1 MTPARNNVRA
11 TRHFGIPARKSS
23 PSAPL
28 QPFPRE
34 KTRPARP
41 SNRSRAKKFAQQQ
54 PHLGQTAKKLSQ
66 RAQKHQNLAIFPE
79 QGELF
84 RVSRTNS
91 PRRANFFA
99 FPTPHHR
106 AGRIFSRN
114 NTTQHPSQGH
124 HHPNRYKTLP
134 ATASPWPN
142 REKTRPTRPRQR
154 LSPGHESARAKEFA
168 QHPLQPFPREKT
180 RPATAQSWPNREK
193 LSQRA
198 QKHQNLANF
207 PEQGELFRV
216 SRTNSPRRA
225 NFFAQIQHSTCNS
238 GTPLA
243 RHTQQST
250 HTLVIERKPLVVHRL
265 SFPLVVIHRLTRKA

>member
-1 MTPARNNVRA
+1 MAPLHWMTPARNNVRA

-54 PHLGQTAKKLSQ
+54 PHLGQTAKKLTQ
-66 RAQKHQNLAIFPE
+66 RAQKHQKLAIFP
-79 QGELF
+79 
-84 RVSRTNS
+84 
-91 PRRANFFA
+91 
-99 FPTPHHR
+99 
-106 AGRIFSRN
+106 
-114 NTTQHPSQGH
+114 
-124 HHPNRYKTLP
+124 K
-134 ATASPWPN
+134 
-142 REKTRPTRPRQR
+142 
-154 LSPGHESARAKEFA
+154 
-168 QHPLQPFPREKT
+168 
-180 RPATAQSWPNREK
+180 
-193 LSQRA
+193 
-198 QKHQNLANF
+198 
-207 PEQGELFRV
+207 QGELFRV

-250 HTLVIERKPLVVHRL
+250 LVIERQPLVVHRL
-265 SFPLVVIHRLTRKA
+265 SLPRVVIHRLTRKA